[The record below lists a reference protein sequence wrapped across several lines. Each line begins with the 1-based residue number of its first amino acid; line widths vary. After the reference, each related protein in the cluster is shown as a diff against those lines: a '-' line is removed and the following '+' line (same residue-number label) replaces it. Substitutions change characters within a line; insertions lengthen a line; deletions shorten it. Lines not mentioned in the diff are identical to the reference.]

1 MKMNLKNSGAILG
14 EEYRV
19 WVSELKSKV
28 RQAQVKAA
36 VKVNKELLLLYW
48 SFGKDIVAKQVQSKW
63 GDGLLVRLSRD
74 LMAEFPEMHGF
85 SLSNLKYMKQWYS
98 FYSLGRIGQQ
108 SVGQLGKQTISHITR
123 IPWGHNIVIIS
134 KCRSIKEA
142 IYYVKNT
149 IREGWS
155 RSVLVHQIESGLWG
169 REGKAVTNFK
179 SALPKSQSDLAQ
191 QTLKDP
197 YVFDFLTIRKDFDE
211 RGLEMALVT
220 HVTKFLL
227 ELGAGFSFIG
237 RQYPMTVGSKEYY
250 IDLLLYHARLH
261 CYVVVELKTGDFEPA
276 NAGQLNFY
284 IKAVD
289 RQLRRKGDGP
299 TIGLLLC
306 KNRDKLVAEYALSD
320 IHKPI
325 GVSEYQL
332 SHSLPK
338 KFISILPTVA
348 EIEEELGKGI
358 PLPEKRIPKIK

>member
-1 MKMNLKNSGAILG
+1 MSPHNSVTVLG
-14 EEYRV
+14 EDYRA
-19 WVSELKSKV
+19 WFLELKSKV
-28 RQAQVKAA
+28 REAQIRAT
-36 VKVNKELLLLYW
+36 VKVNTELLSFYW
-48 SFGKDIVAKQVQSKW
+48 SFGKDIVVKQTQAKW
-63 GDGLLVRLSRD
+63 GEGLLSRLSKD

-98 FYSLGRIGQQ
+98 FYTVGPIGQQ
-108 SVGQLGKQTISHITR
+108 PVGQLGNKIISLITQ

-134 KCRSIKEA
+134 KCRAVKEA
-142 IYYVKNT
+142 IYYVKTT
-149 IREGWS
+149 IEQGWS
-155 RSVLVHQIESGLWG
+155 RSVLVHQIESGLWQ
-169 REGKAVTNFK
+169 REGKALTNFK
-179 SALPKSQSDLAQ
+179 SALPKPQSDLAQ

-197 YVFDFLTIRKDFDE
+197 YVFDFLTMRKDFDE
-211 RGLEMALVT
+211 RGLETALVS

-237 RQYPMTVGSKEYY
+237 RQFPVRVGSKEYF
-250 IDLLLYHARLH
+250 IDLLLYHTRLH

-276 NAGQLNFY
+276 NADQLNFY

-289 RQLRRKGDGP
+289 RQLRREGDGP

-325 GVSEYQL
+325 GVSEYHL

-338 KFISILPTVA
+338 ELKSNLPTIA
-348 EIEEELGKGI
+348 EIEKGLGRNI
-358 PLPEKRIPKIK
+358 SVPKNQ